1 MKRLLMLTCAAAIF
15 ATLAASALAAVAYDE
30 VTISVIETRPCDV
43 AVRAP
48 DNPGGWIETRLGDN
62 DAGSAPVDTLTP
74 ISIVISFR

>member
-1 MKRLLMLTCAAAIF
+1 MKRLLAMIGVAAIF

-48 DNPGGWIETRLGDN
+48 DNPGGWIETRLGD
-62 DAGSAPVDTLTP
+62 ATETVAKVDTVTP
-74 ISIVISFR
+74 ISLNISFR